1 MIGRAA
7 CQGMDRVLHCEYRG
21 ERVVSRYY
29 ITRQTEPTH
38 TYVPDNHHDGSSYFS
53 VELSWKRNFDS
64 LVKTTGDVPSMG
76 QLPGSSP
83 C

>member
-7 CQGMDRVLHCEYRG
+7 CQGMDRVLYREYRD

-29 ITRQTEPTH
+29 IITRQTEPTQ
-38 TYVPDNHHDGSSYFS
+38 TYVHYNGRSYFS
-53 VELSWKRNFDS
+53 VELSWKRKFDS
-64 LVKTTGDVPSMG
+64 LVKTTGEFPFSMG